1 MKLCWHFSKLFVATK
16 HDWLWINT
24 VFIPHL
30 FGGEQNIQG
39 TPGDFS
45 VKTRAKAMG
54 FLTSG
59 HGQGLGLC
67 SKALRRSA
75 QGKAGVV
82 DGWAYTNQE
91 IGDILDYH
99 PRYWGILF
107 SSDQFFV
114 F

>member
-1 MKLCWHFSKLFVATK
+1 VVKLCWHFSKLFVATK

-59 HGQGLGLC
+59 HGQGLG
-67 SKALRRSA
+67 
-75 QGKAGVV
+75 VV
-82 DGWAYTNQE
+82 
-91 IGDILDYH
+91 
-99 PRYWGILF
+99 
-107 SSDQFFV
+107 
-114 F
+114 